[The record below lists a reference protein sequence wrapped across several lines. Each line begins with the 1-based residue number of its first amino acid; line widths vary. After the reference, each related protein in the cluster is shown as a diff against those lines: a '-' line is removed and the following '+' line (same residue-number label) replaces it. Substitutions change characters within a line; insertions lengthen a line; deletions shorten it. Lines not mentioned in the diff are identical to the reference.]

1 MKLRKFTVI
10 IILLILI
17 LGYLLTRENKVTIY
31 MGIANAE
38 LNELPIKL
46 SINNNIIYDDT
57 LLNYHYKYEMI
68 TTKLRSGI
76 HSVKIENTN
85 GSPKKSSVLALFN
98 QHIVIEYYSPC
109 GKKENCWEISNNL
122 RKFRTE

>member
-1 MKLRKFTVI
+1 MKLRRFTVF

-17 LGYLLTRENKVTIY
+17 VGYLLTRENKVIIY
-31 MGIANAE
+31 IGIANAE
-38 LNELPIKL
+38 LSELPIKL
-46 SINNNIIYDDT
+46 SINNNIIYNDT

-76 HSVKIENTN
+76 HSVKIESIN
-85 GSPKKSSVLALFN
+85 GSLKKTSVLILFN
-98 QHIVIEYYSPC
+98 QHLVIEYYSPC
-109 GKKENCWEISNNL
+109 GKKENCWEISNSL